1 MIKIE
6 TRTIPNVVFIRVNT
20 GQMTEVVKTVREAL
34 AIIRSSKPKG
44 YHVYYVD
51 YPVNHAHVPP
61 MVQY

>member
-20 GQMTEVVKTVREAL
+20 GQMTEVLPRQVKTVREAL

-44 YHVYYVD
+44 YHV
-51 YPVNHAHVPP
+51 
-61 MVQY
+61 